1 MIIGDKDSEHYRK
14 ITHEK
19 WKVAA
24 PKINIEQSLHCESI
38 LLEFVNGKK
47 DESSALGEINIYL
60 EVNGLIKPKNN

>member
-24 PKINIEQSLHCESI
+24 PEISVEQSLHCESI

-47 DESSALGEINIYL
+47 DESSALGEINLYL
-60 EVNGLIKPKNN
+60 EINGLIKPIKK